1 MTTTSLG
8 FRTNP
13 ALRKITNQITVDN
26 YLRLPHLQNSL

>member
-26 YLRLPHLQNSL
+26 LRLPHLQNSL